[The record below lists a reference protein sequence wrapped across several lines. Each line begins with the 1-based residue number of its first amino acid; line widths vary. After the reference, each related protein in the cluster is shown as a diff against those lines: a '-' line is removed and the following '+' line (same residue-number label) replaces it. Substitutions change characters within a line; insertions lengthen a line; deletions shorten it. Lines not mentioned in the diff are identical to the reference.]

1 MARILAANPSVA
13 PLLKR
18 VNLSTDKNTPDL
30 KDVEVLAKTGT
41 LNFVSS
47 LAGFVT
53 TKSGRKLA
61 FSIQTADTQRR
72 DAIPP
77 AERERPPG
85 STSWARRSRRLQKQL
100 LREWATRLD

>member
-1 MARILAANPSVA
+1 MR
-13 PLLKR
+13 
-18 VNLSTDKNTPDL
+18 
-30 KDVEVLAKTGT
+30 AKTGT

-53 TKSGRKLA
+53 VPGGRDLA
-61 FSIQTADTQRR
+61 FAIFTADTARR

-85 STSWARRSRRLQKQL
+85 SKSWARRSRRLQKQL
-100 LREWATRLD
+100 IREWTARLA